1 MKAFEVDNTVFSLF
15 VTFDVVVLAAGNSE
29 HLTVCIRCGTEAI
42 LFTPWPGEFAHLLG
56 RIFLELRSPQ
66 FFGWD
71 SFRLLIS
78 SNVLS

>member
-42 LFTPWPGEFAHLLG
+42 LFTP
-56 RIFLELRSPQ
+56 
-66 FFGWD
+66 
-71 SFRLLIS
+71 
-78 SNVLS
+78 